1 MASGRTVPQCP
12 STAELRPPEA
22 SRPAAGVHT
31 QVDLLH
37 SPGTLITQT
46 PSPKS
51 CEVPNKGKQLLLAT
65 AVPKATRLCQIV
77 VAEGDCAIPVTPE
90 AHHPVWLQQ
99 N

>member
-12 STAELRPPEA
+12 STAELWRLEA
-22 SRPAAGVHT
+22 SRPAAGVHM

-37 SPGTLITQT
+37 SPRTLITQT

-65 AVPKATRLCQIV
+65 AVLKAMRLCQIV
-77 VAEGDCAIPVTPE
+77 VAEEDCAVPLTPK

-99 N
+99 K